1 MEELFNYFREFNIA
15 SVTLRLALAMF
26 CGGIIGLERGR
37 KHRAAGFR
45 TYMLVSLGAT
55 LTMLLG
61 QYEHYMITHGWTQ
74 IAAEIG
80 TKIDVTRFG
89 AQVIN
94 GIGFLGAGTIL
105 VTDRHQIKGL
115 TTAAGLWTSA
125 CLGLAIGAG
134 FYECIILAFLLMF
147 FAIKVLPVA
156 EEYIV
161 ENSRYMNIYI
171 EFCSLDNV
179 GAIIGCIKAQNAQI
193 LDIEI
198 ERQEEA
204 RNKNPGGAFALR
216 INRKTVHAQILTAI
230 SALDMV
236 HSIKEI

>member
-45 TYMLVSLGAT
+45 TYMVVSLGAT

-61 QYEHYMITHGWTQ
+61 QYEHYMITHNWSQ

-105 VTDRHQIKGL
+105 VTDHHQIKGL

-134 FYECIILAFLLMF
+134 FYECIILALLLMF
-147 FAIKVLPVA
+147 FAIKILPVA

-161 ENSRYMNIYI
+161 ENSQYMNIYI
-171 EFCSLDNV
+171 EFRSLDNV

-198 ERQEEA
+198 ERQEES
-204 RNKNPGGAFALR
+204 RSKSPGGAFALR
-216 INRKTVHAQILTAI
+216 INRKTVHTQILTAI
-230 SALDMV
+230 SELDVV